1 MADSSFSYTSI
12 FRGKTLMVVIPHEDD
27 EINVAGSTIHGAIL
41 EGVHVICVFSTWGDD
56 LYTPDIRRREAV
68 KALKTLGVK
77 EDDVIFL
84 GYPDGGRYGESDP
97 YIYGLNEP
105 ITVRGRHETYGTKA
119 APDFC
124 MARVLC

>member
-56 LYTPDIRRREAV
+56 LYTPRRMMSYSLAIRMEGV
-68 KALKTLGVK
+68 MGNLTLT
-77 EDDVIFL
+77 
-84 GYPDGGRYGESDP
+84 Y
-97 YIYGLNEP
+97 
-105 ITVRGRHETYGTKA
+105 TV
-119 APDFC
+119 
-124 MARVLC
+124 

>member
-1 MADSSFSYTSI
+1 
-12 FRGKTLMVVIPHEDD
+12 MVVIPHEDD

-84 GYPDGGRYGESDP
+84 GYPDGGRGRGQKVGPIDRGVRRS
-97 YIYGLNEP
+97 IY
-105 ITVRGRHETYGTKA
+105 VFA
-119 APDFC
+119 
-124 MARVLC
+124 

>member
-56 LYTPDIRRREAV
+56 SYL
-68 KALKTLGVK
+68 L
-77 EDDVIFL
+77 
-84 GYPDGGRYGESDP
+84 SQ
-97 YIYGLNEP
+97 GLFP
-105 ITVRGRHETYGTKA
+105 SLQGLFRQ
-119 APDFC
+119 
-124 MARVLC
+124 